1 MSQLTKDSSI
11 LIIGGGTWGCST
23 ALQLARAGYKNVT
36 VLERSPIPSPTAA
49 GNDVNKIMEEGAPSD
64 TDTPEQYVWNRM
76 HQITANAWKT
86 DPVFRP
92 FYHPTGFIMAA
103 SQDAAVPHV
112 DKYIRSCRDKLRLLN
127 SAADFRATMPSGILT
142 GDFPGWKGFFRET
155 GAGWVFAK
163 GALEAAYKEASRLG
177 VKFVTGDEGGVKNLL
192 YTDDQSDIVGAKTA
206 DEKEHRADRVIL
218 CAGAGSD
225 QLLDF
230 EKQLRP
236 TAWTLAHI
244 QMTEEERKLW
254 KDLPVLFNAN
264 SGFFIEP
271 DSTGQLKFVD
281 EHPGYCNI
289 PTSEVSNAFPKSVP
303 FAKHQIPLQSERAAR
318 QFLRDTV
325 PQIADRPF
333 AFARICWD
341 ADTPDRQFLIDQH
354 PKYKSL
360 TVAVGG
366 SGNGFM
372 MMPAVG
378 IAIKQR
384 LEGVLDEKLKY
395 AFRWRPETAVHRDWR
410 DTQDRFGGT
419 GTVRNFQ
426 DVEAWTRVGEEAKM

>member
-11 LIIGGGTWGCST
+11 LVIGGGTWGCST
-23 ALQLARAGYKNVT
+23 ALQLARGGYNNVT

-49 GNDVNKIMEEGAPSD
+49 GNDVNKIMEEGTPSD

-92 FYHPTGFIMAA
+92 FYHPTGFVMAA
-103 SQDAAVPHV
+103 SQDSAMPHV
-112 DKYIRSCRDKLRLLN
+112 DNYIRTCRDRLRLLN
-127 SAADFRATMPSGILT
+127 SAEDFRATMPSGVLT

-155 GAGWVFAK
+155 GAGWVFAR

-177 VKFVTGDEGGVKNLL
+177 VKFVTGDEGGVKSLL
-192 YTDDQSDIVGAKTA
+192 YSDDMSDVVGARTA
-206 DEKEHRADRVIL
+206 DEKEHRADRIIL

-230 EKQLRP
+230 ENQLRP

-271 DSTGQLKFVD
+271 DATGQLKFVD

-289 PTSEVSNAFPKSVP
+289 PIPETSNPFPKSIP

-318 QFLRDTV
+318 QFLRETV

-384 LEGVLDEKLKY
+384 LEGLLEERLKY
-395 AFRWRPETAVHRDWR
+395 AFRWRPETAVDRDWR

-426 DVEAWTRVGEEAKM
+426 DVEKWTSVGEEAKM

>member
-1 MSQLTKDSSI
+1 MSQLKKDSSI

-23 ALQLARAGYKNVT
+23 ALQLARAGYNNVT

-64 TDTPEQYVWNRM
+64 ADTPEQYVWNRM
-76 HQITANAWKT
+76 HQITASAWKT

-103 SQDAAVPHV
+103 SQDYARSHV
-112 DKYIRSCRDKLRLLN
+112 DGYLRTCKGKLRLLN
-127 SAADFRATMPSGILT
+127 SAEDFRRTMPEGVLT

-155 GAGWVFAK
+155 GAGWVFAR

-177 VKFVTGDEGGVKNLL
+177 VNFVTGDEGAVEKLVYSTAG
-192 YTDDQSDIVGAKTA
+192 DDVTGAQTVDGREHKA
-206 DEKEHRADRVIL
+206 DHVIL

-230 EKQLRP
+230 KKQLRP

-244 QMTEEERKLW
+244 QMAEAERALW
-254 KDLPVLFNAN
+254 KDLPVLFNVN

-271 DSTGQLKFVD
+271 DATGQLKFVD

-289 PTSEVSNAFPKSVP
+289 TDPNSPFAKSIP
-303 FAKHQIPLQSERAAR
+303 FAKHQIPLESERAAR
-318 QFLRDTV
+318 QFLRETV
-325 PQIADRPF
+325 PQIAERPF
-333 AFARICWD
+333 VFARICWD
-341 ADTPDRQFLIDQH
+341 ADTPDRQFLIDRH

-360 TVAVGG
+360 VVAVGG

-378 IAIKQR
+378 VAIKET
-384 LEGVLDEKLKY
+384 LEGVLEERLRY
-395 AFRWRPETAVHRDWR
+395 GFRWRPETAVGRDWR
-410 DTQDRFGGT
+410 DTQDRYGGS
-419 GTVRNFQ
+419 GRVGNFQ
-426 DVEAWTRVGEEAKM
+426 DVREWTSVMSKL

>member
-1 MSQLTKDSSI
+1 MSQLKKDSSI

-23 ALQLARAGYKNVT
+23 ALQLARAGYINVT

-76 HQITANAWKT
+76 HQITANSWKT
-86 DPVFRP
+86 DPVFQP

-103 SQDAAVPHV
+103 SQDSARPHV
-112 DKYIRSCRDKLRLLN
+112 EDYIRASRDKLRLLKC
-127 SAADFRATMPSGILT
+127 AEDFRRTMPDGVLT

-155 GAGWVFAK
+155 GAGWVFAR
-163 GALEAAYKEASRLG
+163 GALEAAYNEALRLG
-177 VKFVTGDEGGVKNLL
+177 VKFVTGDEGAVERLVYSDSG
-192 YTDDQSDIVGAKTA
+192 DDVTGAQTA
-206 DEKEHRADRVIL
+206 DGRKHKADQVIL

-244 QMTEEERKLW
+244 QMTEDERKLW
-254 KDLPVLFNAN
+254 KDLPVLFNVN

-271 DSTGQLKFVD
+271 DATGQLKFVD

-289 PTSEVSNAFPKSVP
+289 TDPDSPFAKSIP
-303 FAKHQIPLQSERAAR
+303 FAKHQIPLESERAAR
-318 QFLRDTV
+318 QFLRETI
-325 PQIADRPF
+325 PQIAERPF
-333 AFARICWD
+333 VFARICWD
-341 ADTPDRQFLIDQH
+341 ADTPDRQFLIDRH

-360 TVAVGG
+360 VVAVGG

-378 IAIKQR
+378 IAIKET
-384 LEGVLDEKLKY
+384 LEGVLEEKVRY
-395 AFRWRPETAVHRDWR
+395 GFRWRPETAVGRDWR
-410 DTQDRFGGT
+410 DTQDRYGGS
-419 GTVRNFQ
+419 GKIGNFQ
-426 DVEAWTRVGEEAKM
+426 DVREWTSFTSKL